1 MRFFSVLIMAH
12 TTGIKNW
19 KSSRSITPTRMGFV
33 STRFQGTDGVSL
45 ESVKWAEVLA
55 QDEHKCFWYAGRL
68 DHPKEVSFCVPEAFF
83 RHPENLWINEHIW
96 GRTSRDPLIS
106 HRIRALADYLKLTL
120 YEFIRRFDLKVLIFE
135 NILSIPMHV
144 PLGLAA
150 TELLAETH
158 IPAIAHHHDFYWER
172 NRYSVNA
179 VNDLLDMAFPSRN
192 HDLQHVTINQ
202 AAQEE
207 LARRKAVPS
216 ILIPNVLD
224 FATPPPQPDA
234 YSADI
239 RSELGLAPDD
249 VMVLQPTRV
258 VPRKGI
264 EHAINLVKQLG
275 DSRYKLVVT
284 HEAGDE
290 GMAYRNMLL
299 EYARQAGVD
308 MRFFE
313 TRIGDM
319 RQITSEGKKIYTLWD
334 IYPYAALVTYPSLY
348 EGFGNAFL
356 EAIYFNVPLLVNRYA
371 IFHRDIE
378 PKGFKVAVMD
388 GFITS
393 EVVGE
398 VRRLLED
405 EPYRKSACAHNFQ
418 LAARHYSYEELRRRL
433 RMLVGNMGALY
444 PE

>member
-1 MRFFSVLIMAH
+1 MA
-12 TTGIKNW
+12 GIKNW
-19 KSSRSITPTRMGFV
+19 KSSRSLTPTRMGFV

-45 ESVKWAEVLA
+45 ETIKWAEVLA
-55 QDEHKCFWYAGRL
+55 QDEHQCFWYAGRL
-68 DHPKEVSFCVPEAFF
+68 DHDQKISYCVPEAFF
-83 RHPENLWINEHIW
+83 GHPENLWINQRIW
-96 GRTSRDPLIS
+96 GHTIRDELVTR
-106 HRIRALADYLKLTL
+106 RIRVFADYLKSTL
-120 YEFIRRFDLKVLIFE
+120 YDFIRKFDIKVFIFE

-144 PLGLAA
+144 PLGVAA
-150 TELLAETH
+150 AELLAETH
-158 IPAIAHHHDFYWER
+158 LPAIAHHHDFYWER

-179 VNDLLDMAFPSRN
+179 ANDFLDMAFPPRN
-192 HDLQHVTINQ
+192 QDLQHVTINQ

-216 ILIPNVLD
+216 ILIPNALD
-224 FATPPPQPDA
+224 FDTPPPMPDA
-234 YSADI
+234 YSADV
-239 RSELGLAPDD
+239 RSEIGLQPDD
-249 VMVLQPTRV
+249 LMILQPTRV

-275 DSRYKLVVT
+275 NPKYKLVVT

-290 GMAYRNMLL
+290 GMAYRNMLA

-308 MRFFE
+308 LRFFE
-313 TRIGDM
+313 TRVGDM
-319 RQITSEGKKIYTLWD
+319 RQITHDGKKIYTLWD

-388 GFITS
+388 GFVTP
-393 EVVGE
+393 EVVDE
-398 VRRLLED
+398 VRRFLED
-405 EPYRKSACAHNFQ
+405 EPFRKQACAHNFQ
-418 LAARHYSYEELRRRL
+418 LAARYYSYAELRRRL
-433 RMLVGNMGALY
+433 RMLVGNMGSLY
-444 PE
+444 PS